1 MIKPINNNKH
11 LKLICRISIN
21 KYYLLYYKCVS
32 FSVIYIN
39 QLMPTKLDR
48 VQVLFQKE
56 LFKKLKIIAKIE
68 RRSLSSMVG
77 SIVEDA
83 INSKKYQSLLSKA
96 KSDDLKSKIDQ
107 SKLLINEIL
116 KSKSSNQSDI
126 DENSKLK
133 QIEDILS
140 LISESNEES
149 LEEQMEESVGEDL
162 LLVEEALKPDG
173 LIEELELETDYKIN
187 KMNVMLSKMYK
198 NKDLNV

>member
-1 MIKPINNNKH
+1 
-11 LKLICRISIN
+11 
-21 KYYLLYYKCVS
+21 
-32 FSVIYIN
+32 
-39 QLMPTKLDR
+39 MPTKLDR

-96 KSDDLKSKIDQ
+96 KSDDLKSKIDE

-116 KSKSSNQSDI
+116 KSKSTNQSDI

-140 LISESNEES
+140 LISESNQES

-173 LIEELELETDYKIN
+173 FIEELELETDYKIN

>member
-1 MIKPINNNKH
+1 M
-11 LKLICRISIN
+11 
-21 KYYLLYYKCVS
+21 LYYKCVS

-77 SIVEDA
+77 SMVEDA

-96 KSDDLKSKIDQ
+96 KSDDLKSKIDE

-133 QIEDILS
+133 QIEDMLS
-140 LISESNEES
+140 LISESNKES
-149 LEEQMEESVGEDL
+149 LEDSVEDSVGKDF
-162 LLVEEALKPDG
+162 LLVEEALKPEG
-173 LIEELELETDYKIN
+173 LIEELELETNYKIN
-187 KMNVMLSKMYK
+187 KMNVMLNKINK
-198 NKDLNV
+198 HKDLNV

>member
-1 MIKPINNNKH
+1 
-11 LKLICRISIN
+11 
-21 KYYLLYYKCVS
+21 
-32 FSVIYIN
+32 
-39 QLMPTKLDR
+39 MPTKLDR

-77 SIVEDA
+77 SMVEDA

-96 KSDDLKSKIDQ
+96 KSDDLKSKIDE

-140 LISESNEES
+140 LISESNKES
-149 LEEQMEESVGEDL
+149 LEEPMEESVGEDL

-187 KMNVMLSKMYK
+187 KMNVMLSKINK

>member
-1 MIKPINNNKH
+1 
-11 LKLICRISIN
+11 
-21 KYYLLYYKCVS
+21 
-32 FSVIYIN
+32 
-39 QLMPTKLDR
+39 MPTKLDR

-140 LISESNEES
+140 LISESNKES
-149 LEEQMEESVGEDL
+149 LDEQMEELVGEDL

-187 KMNVMLSKMYK
+187 KMNVMLSKINK

>member
-1 MIKPINNNKH
+1 
-11 LKLICRISIN
+11 
-21 KYYLLYYKCVS
+21 
-32 FSVIYIN
+32 
-39 QLMPTKLDR
+39 MPTKLDR

-56 LFKKLKIIAKIE
+56 LFKKLKVIAKIE

-96 KSDDLKSKIDQ
+96 KSDDLKSKIDE

-140 LISESNEES
+140 LISESNKES
-149 LEEQMEESVGEDL
+149 LEESVGKDL

-187 KMNVMLSKMYK
+187 KMNVMLSKINK

>member
-1 MIKPINNNKH
+1 
-11 LKLICRISIN
+11 
-21 KYYLLYYKCVS
+21 
-32 FSVIYIN
+32 
-39 QLMPTKLDR
+39 MPTKLDR
-48 VQVLFQKE
+48 VQVLFKKD
-56 LFKKLKIIAKIE
+56 LFKKLRLIAKIE

-96 KSDDLKSKIDQ
+96 KSDDLKSKIDE

-140 LISESNEES
+140 LISESNKES
-149 LEEQMEESVGEDL
+149 VEESVGKDL

-187 KMNVMLSKMYK
+187 KMNVMLSKINK

>member
-1 MIKPINNNKH
+1 
-11 LKLICRISIN
+11 
-21 KYYLLYYKCVS
+21 
-32 FSVIYIN
+32 
-39 QLMPTKLDR
+39 MPTKLDR

-140 LISESNEES
+140 LISESNKES

-173 LIEELELETDYKIN
+173 FIEELELETDYKIN
-187 KMNVMLSKMYK
+187 KMNVMLSKINK

>member
-1 MIKPINNNKH
+1 
-11 LKLICRISIN
+11 
-21 KYYLLYYKCVS
+21 
-32 FSVIYIN
+32 
-39 QLMPTKLDR
+39 MPTKLDR

-96 KSDDLKSKIDQ
+96 KAEDLESKIDE

-140 LISESNEES
+140 LISESNKES

-173 LIEELELETDYKIN
+173 FIEELELETDYRFN
-187 KMNVMLSKMYK
+187 KMNVMLSKINK

>member
-1 MIKPINNNKH
+1 
-11 LKLICRISIN
+11 
-21 KYYLLYYKCVS
+21 
-32 FSVIYIN
+32 
-39 QLMPTKLDR
+39 MPTKLDR

-56 LFKKLKIIAKIE
+56 LFKKLKVIAKIE

-96 KSDDLKSKIDQ
+96 KSDDLKSKIDE

-140 LISESNEES
+140 LISESNKES
-149 LEEQMEESVGEDL
+149 VEESVGKDL
-162 LLVEEALKPDG
+162 LLVEEALKPEG
-173 LIEELELETDYKIN
+173 LVEEIEFLTNQKMS
-187 KMNVMLSKMYK
+187 KMNAMLNQINK

>member
-1 MIKPINNNKH
+1 
-11 LKLICRISIN
+11 
-21 KYYLLYYKCVS
+21 
-32 FSVIYIN
+32 
-39 QLMPTKLDR
+39 MPTKLDR

-83 INSKKYQSLLSKA
+83 MNSKKYQSLLSKA
-96 KSDDLKSKIDQ
+96 KSDDLKSKIDE

-140 LISESNEES
+140 LISESNKES
-149 LEEQMEESVGEDL
+149 LEESVEESVGEDL

-187 KMNVMLSKMYK
+187 KMNVMLSKINK

>member
-1 MIKPINNNKH
+1 M
-11 LKLICRISIN
+11 
-21 KYYLLYYKCVS
+21 LYYKCVS

-77 SIVEDA
+77 SMVEDA

-96 KSDDLKSKIDQ
+96 KSDDLKSKIDE

-140 LISESNEES
+140 LISESNKESVEES
-149 LEEQMEESVGEDL
+149 VEESVGKDL

-187 KMNVMLSKMYK
+187 KMNVMLSKINK

>member
-1 MIKPINNNKH
+1 
-11 LKLICRISIN
+11 
-21 KYYLLYYKCVS
+21 
-32 FSVIYIN
+32 
-39 QLMPTKLDR
+39 
-48 VQVLFQKE
+48 
-56 LFKKLKIIAKIE
+56 
-68 RRSLSSMVG
+68 MVG

-96 KSDDLKSKIDQ
+96 KSDDLKSKIDE

-187 KMNVMLSKMYK
+187 KMNVMLSKINK

>member
-1 MIKPINNNKH
+1 
-11 LKLICRISIN
+11 
-21 KYYLLYYKCVS
+21 
-32 FSVIYIN
+32 
-39 QLMPTKLDR
+39 MPTKLDR

-140 LISESNEES
+140 LISESNKES
-149 LEEQMEESVGEDL
+149 LEEPMEESVGKD

-187 KMNVMLSKMYK
+187 KMNVMLSKINK